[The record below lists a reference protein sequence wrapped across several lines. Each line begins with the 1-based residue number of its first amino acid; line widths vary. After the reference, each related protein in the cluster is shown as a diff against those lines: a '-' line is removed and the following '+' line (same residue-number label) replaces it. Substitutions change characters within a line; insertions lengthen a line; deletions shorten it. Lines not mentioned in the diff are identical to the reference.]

1 MITYAD
7 NNEKFNELREKFPEF
22 IFRNYEYYIKDGKL
36 FIKYHFQMGEYNFYP
51 KWEFPLNGNSAHD
64 LGLIQTI
71 IVSLGLAELVSYWK
85 CACPP
90 VVYIQPAGLS
100 TWQINWWKKLY
111 FNGLSEFFYRNK
123 IKTDFDSFMT
133 IKAYEKM
140 PECENIAVMNFK
152 SRSGV
157 LVPVGGGKDS
167 AVTLEL
173 IKKTG
178 EKITPFI
185 INSLQSAV
193 DCVKAADIENDK
205 IIAPK
210 RTLDNTL
217 LELNKRGFLNGHT
230 PLSAVIA
237 FSSVL
242 AAALKGIKYVA
253 LSNESSANE
262 SYVEGTAVNH
272 QYSKSA
278 EFEKDFREYCQRIFG
293 SFGRCPEYFSL
304 LRPWSEWQITKEF
317 VKYPKYFKVFR
328 SCNLGSK
335 TNSWCLKCAKCLY
348 IYILLAGFLDDQT
361 LFEIF
366 GCDML
371 KKRELENIFKGLVLD
386 GVDKPF
392 ECVGTK
398 SEIRFALDKALER
411 REKIPYLLE
420 KYREFKQK
428 YNFKTD
434 SPENYFD
441 SNNFIPEQFIAL
453 LKE

>member
-1 MITYAD
+1 MMTYAD
-7 NNEKFNELREKFPEF
+7 NNEKFKELREKFPEF
-22 IFRNYEYYIKDGKL
+22 IYQNCEYCIREGKI

-51 KWEFPLNGNSAHD
+51 EWEFPLPENQPHD
-64 LGLIQTI
+64 LGLVWNIV
-71 IVSLGLAELVSYWK
+71 VSLGLAELVSYWK

-90 VVYIQPAGLS
+90 VVYIKPASLS
-100 TWQINWWKKLY
+100 GWQLNWWKKLY

-123 IKTDFDSFMT
+123 IRTDFDSFMT
-133 IKAYEKM
+133 IKAYERS
-140 PECENIAVMNFK
+140 PESENIAVMNFK
-152 SRSGV
+152 NRSGV

-167 AVTLEL
+167 VVTLEL
-173 IKKTG
+173 LKKSG
-178 EKITPFI
+178 ETITPFI
-185 INSLQSAV
+185 INSLRSAA
-193 DCVKAADIENDK
+193 DCVEAAGIGTNK

-210 RTLDNTL
+210 RTLDGTL
-217 LELNKRGFLNGHT
+217 LELNKKGFLNGHT

-242 AAALKGIKYVA
+242 AAALNGIKYVA

-262 SYVEGTAVNH
+262 SYVEGMSVNH

-278 EFEKDFREYCQRIFG
+278 EFEKDFREYCRRIFG
-293 SFGRCPEYFSL
+293 GLGRCPEYFSL

-317 VKYPKYFKVFR
+317 IKYPKYFKAFR
-328 SCNLGSK
+328 SCNLGGK

-348 IYILLAGFLDDQT
+348 VYILLSGLLDDST

-371 KKRELENIFKGLVLD
+371 EKREMEDIFKGLVLD

-398 SEIRFALDKALER
+398 SEIRHALDKALEK
-411 REKIPYLLE
+411 RENLPYLLE

-428 YNFKTD
+428 YNLNTGF
-434 SPENYFD
+434 PENYFD
-441 SNNFIPEQFIAL
+441 ENNFIPEKFVSL